1 MIGLIKKLLLHEFHA
16 AKPTFVKNCPHRVIA
31 NDDTLAGLFETMLRD
46 CIEIVNGHDDMDV
59 VTKKIN
65 CRVIEYI
72 LLDKSY
78 VRNPMTSERVLC
90 NIIYSTTYK
99 ELYDLLKMKCRM

>member
-1 MIGLIKKLLLHEFHA
+1 MIRTIKKLLLHEFRA

-46 CIEIVNGHDDMDV
+46 CIEIANEYNDINVIA
-59 VTKKIN
+59 KKIHR
-65 CRVIEYI
+65 RVIEYI

-78 VRNPMTSERVLC
+78 VRNTITSETVLC

-99 ELYDLLKMKCRM
+99 ELYDLLKMKLRH